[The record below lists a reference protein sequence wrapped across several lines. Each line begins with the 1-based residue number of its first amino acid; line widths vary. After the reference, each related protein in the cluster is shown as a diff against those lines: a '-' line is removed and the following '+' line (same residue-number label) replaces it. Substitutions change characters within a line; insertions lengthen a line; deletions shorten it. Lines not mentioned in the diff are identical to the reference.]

1 MLHKKNFQLNSKT
14 HLRLQ
19 QHRKMSFHRTHVWMD
34 TYLYQ
39 STPDLCLGCS
49 KYGSRFHRSHKSLAH
64 LQSIVSRLSSQHKV
78 SHSGKILKIHRPRKS
93 TKTSLKVSST
103 KKCWEFSD
111 HNTTSLWYTQQGRV
125 RARTSPTF
133 GGETRAVQYGLPT
146 EGRDYSWTQAFAIF
160 LPAWSTSCVHLW
172 NQQGP
177 TSRVKESKTRLLQA
191 KSQLHDSFLTI
202 YPGRTD

>member
-34 TYLYQ
+34 IYLYQ

-49 KYGSRFHRSHKSLAH
+49 KYGSCFHRSHKSPAH
-64 LQSIVSRLSSQHKV
+64 LQSIVSRLSSHHKV

-111 HNTTSLWYTQQGRV
+111 HNTTSLWYTQ
-125 RARTSPTF
+125 
-133 GGETRAVQYGLPT
+133 
-146 EGRDYSWTQAFAIF
+146 EGRWGHEPLLLLVGRPELYSMACPQRAGITAE
-160 LPAWSTSCVHLW
+160 H
-172 NQQGP
+172 
-177 TSRVKESKTRLLQA
+177 RLLLSSYQLGPLPVFIFEINKA
-191 KSQLHDSFLTI
+191 QWVELKSLKQDSYKQRASCTTAF
-202 YPGRTD
+202 